1 MINKNSKIFVAGHSG
16 LVGSAIVRKLK
27 NKGYKKIIT
36 ETKFNLDLTNQIK
49 VFNFL
54 KKKNQILFLLQQQK

>member
-36 ETKFNLDLTNQIK
+36 ETKFNLD
-49 VFNFL
+49 
-54 KKKNQILFLLQQQK
+54 